1 MVRLTTYRINL
12 RANARTLVTDKT
24 LKRSFE
30 KLDFHDTTNYRH
42 FIAFKR
48 HLVSS
53 RRCECTKKELLKRV
67 IFTKKERLKR
77 VIFTKKERIIQHS
90 AI

>member
-12 RANARTLVTDKT
+12 RANARTLVADKT
-24 LKRSFE
+24 LKRSYLLE
-30 KLDFHDTTNYRH
+30 KLDFHDATNYRH

-67 IFTKKERLKR
+67 IFTKKER
-77 VIFTKKERIIQHS
+77 IIQHS
-90 AI
+90 AIRF